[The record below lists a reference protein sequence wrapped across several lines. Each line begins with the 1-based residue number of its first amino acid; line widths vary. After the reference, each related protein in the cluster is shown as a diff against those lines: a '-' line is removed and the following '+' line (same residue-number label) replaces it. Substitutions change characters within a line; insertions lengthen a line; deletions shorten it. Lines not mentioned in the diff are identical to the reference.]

1 MDCYSDFASI
11 YDILIEE
18 DVDYKKWSN
27 KILEI
32 CKELKVENRDY
43 LDLAC
48 GTGNITIELY
58 KNFGSTHAIDLSQE
72 MLTIARE
79 KLSKQGI
86 KPKLSC
92 QDLRNLKLNKKFD
105 LITCVLDGTNY
116 LLSSDDLLKYFN
128 GVKEHLKDNGVFIF
142 DINSYYKLSKV
153 LGNNIFS
160 YDSDE
165 VTYVWNNSFEEDLC
179 NMDIIF
185 FVKNEDETY
194 ERIDESHVERAY
206 AVEEIEDLI
215 KKSGLK
221 VIKKLDNYSEELI
234 NEKTERIVF
243 IVKKEEE

>member
-86 KPKLSC
+86 KPKLFC

-128 GVKEHLKDNGVFIF
+128 GVKEHLKDNGAFIF

-165 VTYVWNNSFEEDLC
+165 VTYVWNNSFEEGLC

-215 KKSGLK
+215 KKSGLRL
-221 VIKKLDNYSEELI
+221 IKKLDNYSQELI

-243 IVKKEEE
+243 IVKKEGE

>member
-32 CKELKVENRDY
+32 CKELNVENKDY

-79 KLSKQGI
+79 KLSKQCF

-92 QDLRNLKLNKKFD
+92 QDLRSLKLNKKFD

-153 LGNNIFS
+153 LGDNIFS

-165 VTYVWNNSFEEDLC
+165 VTYVWNNSFEDDLC

-206 AVEEIEDLI
+206 EVEEIENLI

-221 VIKKLDNYSEELI
+221 VIKKLDNYSEEMI

-243 IVKKEEE
+243 VVKKEEE